1 MLNSGLRDVFIVKKL
16 SKMVCFHQSE
26 WGVEFSH
33 LKSEIDT
40 FLDKGINKE
49 EDEGIKN
56 ILIERKNEALQI
68 TEAKVNALS
77 FWTEVKVSGNS
88 MPEGVTYEP
97 HTNSCRKMH
106 SWETEPILQPGESPS
121 TLEQF
126 PTNNKVYHFHPNMFV
141 RQMKRMGGDIG
152 YIDWNF
158 IKTLEG
164 KEILKGYVPQK
175 DITEE
180 ITFKTKDN
188 KTIKKKIT
196 KKIVLGISGVTI
208 ASGFDIGQH
217 NKNDLTR
224 IFGSNPKLLNKF
236 LPYAEKRREDAVNY
250 LKKNALILTQAE
262 AELTDKLIKNSQ
274 FNSLIKVYNKHDIP
288 KEFKYQSIGIQTVI
302 MSYCFQYGVYSKSAN
317 PIWEALKREETQ
329 KLVEFWED
337 KSKGKSYTNRRKS
350 ELQFLKKYLNSYKK

>member
-1 MLNSGLRDVFIVKKL
+1 
-16 SKMVCFHQSE
+16 MVCFHQSE

-77 FWTEVKVSGNS
+77 FWKEVKVSGNS

-141 RQMKRMGGDIG
+141 RQMRRLGDGLNIQVG
-152 YIDWNF
+152 IEW
-158 IKTLEG
+158 LES
-164 KEILKGYVPQK
+164 IAV
-175 DITEE
+175 
-180 ITFKTKDN
+180 TKDD
-188 KTIKKKIT
+188 
-196 KKIVLGISGVTI
+196 LGKDSNYYKV
-208 ASGFDIGQH
+208 SY
-217 NKNDLTR
+217 KNDTTTKTRTALTKVGEKNLDCSELVCR
-224 IFGSNPKLLNKF
+224 YLQKIGWSKDVKWLNTKG
-236 LPYAEKRREDAVNY
+236 LYNYAEKYPEH
-250 LKKNALILTQAE
+250 LEKQKKDYKPQIGDIFLWKKDSGMGHTGVVVKYDE
-262 AELTDKLIKNSQ
+262 TTDSVTTIESINENEYPSRVARGENSGHGG
-274 FNSLIKVYNKHDIP
+274 YN
-288 KEFKYQSIGIQTVI
+288 FKGVI
-302 MSYCFQYGVYSKSAN
+302 
-317 PIWEALKREETQ
+317 
-329 KLVEFWED
+329 
-337 KSKGKSYTNRRKS
+337 
-350 ELQFLKKYLNSYKK
+350 

>member
-77 FWTEVKVSGNS
+77 FWKEVKVSGNS

-141 RQMKRMGGDIG
+141 RQMRRLEDDPSLIWGAKVSLEFRKKVGEISKRLKCDPNHLMTCMALETGGTFDPSITNSLGYTGLIQIG
-152 YIDWNF
+152 
-158 IKTLEG
+158 TTAA
-164 KEILKGYVPQK
+164 K
-175 DITEE
+175 DISRR
-180 ITFKTKDN
+180 
-188 KTIKKKIT
+188 KKIT
-196 KKIVLGISGVTI
+196 VTTDDLRKMSAVEQLTYVEYYLEPFKGRLNCLAAFYLAILYPADIKHANNDNHVVFDKNSSSIIRKKAYSQNPLFHNESPESGKTYVWEI
-208 ASGFDIGQH
+208 
-217 NKNDLTR
+217 R
-224 IFGSNPKLLNKF
+224 
-236 LPYAEKRREDAVNY
+236 AE
-250 LKKNALILTQAE
+250 I
-262 AELTDKLIKNSQ
+262 DKLFKKGEKYKN
-274 FNSLIKVYNKHDIP
+274 
-288 KEFKYQSIGIQTVI
+288 
-302 MSYCFQYGVYSKSAN
+302 
-317 PIWEALKREETQ
+317 
-329 KLVEFWED
+329 
-337 KSKGKSYTNRRKS
+337 
-350 ELQFLKKYLNSYKK
+350 

>member
-1 MLNSGLRDVFIVKKL
+1 MNTDGDRTLSSRELRMGLNNMFVCDRL

-77 FWTEVKVSGNS
+77 FWKEVKVSGNS

-141 RQMKRMGGDIG
+141 RQMRRMSTINRQEAVIRALLRAFRVG
-152 YIDWNF
+152 
-158 IKTLEG
+158 EG
-164 KEILKGYVPQK
+164 TVGEKGYS
-175 DITEE
+175 
-180 ITFKTKDN
+180 
-188 KTIKKKIT
+188 TI
-196 KKIVLGISGVTI
+196 VGGS
-208 ASGFDIGQH
+208 SFSDH
-217 NKNDLTR
+217 NKNFSTH
-224 IFGSNPKLLNKF
+224 PKVSV
-236 LPYAEKRREDAVNY
+236 Y
-250 LKKNALILTQAE
+250 
-262 AELTDKLIKNSQ
+262 IKNLGV
-274 FNSLIKVYNKHDIP
+274 NSDAAGAYQIMGFTYKWLQGYYKDSKTG
-288 KEFKYQSIGIQTVI
+288 KQTKYI
-302 MSYCFQYGVYSKSAN
+302 
-317 PIWEALKREETQ
+317 
-329 KLVEFWED
+329 
-337 KSKGKSYTNRRKS
+337 KSKDW
-350 ELQFLKKYLNSYKK
+350 LKKYGINDFSPLNQDKMGVILIKHKRPKGWELLLNEDIENAINELSWEWASLPPGRYGQPSKSMKEELKLYNKYLEEELNGVSDLHLKNGFLDEFK

>member
-1 MLNSGLRDVFIVKKL
+1 
-16 SKMVCFHQSE
+16 MVCFHQSE

-77 FWTEVKVSGNS
+77 FWKEVKVSGNS

-141 RQMKRMGGDIG
+141 RQMKRLEDEKAPWMKIAYGELGIEEIEGSKHNERVLEYHKSAGLKDHNNKRGTLIKITDDKAWPWCSSFVCWVFTQTISYTGKITAKATNWQNWGKAENKDKPMYGAIAVIDWGKNDNKAGHVGFIVKVDEEHIYLLGGNQTGGD
-152 YIDWNF
+152 
-158 IKTLEG
+158 K
-164 KEILKGYVPQK
+164 
-175 DITEE
+175 
-180 ITFKTKDN
+180 KTKG
-188 KTIKKKIT
+188 KVCIGRYKKSFIDYVRIPENYKPT
-196 KKIVLGISGVTI
+196 KNDYTYDEIEISE
-208 ASGFDIGQH
+208 SGFES
-217 NKNDLTR
+217 LASTR
-224 IFGSNPKLLNKF
+224 
-236 LPYAEKRREDAVNY
+236 
-250 LKKNALILTQAE
+250 
-262 AELTDKLIKNSQ
+262 
-274 FNSLIKVYNKHDIP
+274 
-288 KEFKYQSIGIQTVI
+288 
-302 MSYCFQYGVYSKSAN
+302 
-317 PIWEALKREETQ
+317 
-329 KLVEFWED
+329 
-337 KSKGKSYTNRRKS
+337 
-350 ELQFLKKYLNSYKK
+350 